1 MKINSITINF
11 WYKELLDSPSNK
23 VFELEDNLNSLLHNH
38 FMYSDMPSKEN
49 IDIPRVQC
57 ISDDKKIYFI
67 MSLVSA
73 TLTINVSEMDKDDIV
88 LFVNENIQLLYDVL
102 KDLYNLEIIY
112 SSIKLEA
119 TKQDNKVIDKLVN
132 KLSLSKDD
140 YEDLSFKEVKK
151 VDDTYYECIVLN
163 SSKEINFDI
172 QVPVENPKEND
183 LYTRSMLISTS
194 EAKIGKVLL
203 TVNYKINDRLSYK
216 NDKDY
221 LSTKESIRGLII
233 ELKDFVEKRL
243 NKLL

>member
-57 ISDDKKIYFI
+57 ISDDKKIYFT

-102 KDLYNLEIIY
+102 KDLYNIEIIY

-203 TVNYKINDRLSYK
+203 TVNYEINDRLSYN

>member
-57 ISDDKKIYFI
+57 ISDDKKIYFT

-102 KDLYNLEIIY
+102 KDLYNIEIIY

-151 VDDTYYECIVLN
+151 VDDTYYECVVLN

-194 EAKIGKVLL
+194 EAKVGKVLL
-203 TVNYKINDRLSYK
+203 TVNYEINDRLSYN

>member
-57 ISDDKKIYFI
+57 ISDDKKIYFT

-102 KDLYNLEIIY
+102 KDLYNIEIIY

-194 EAKIGKVLL
+194 EAKVGKVLL
-203 TVNYKINDRLSYK
+203 TVNYEINDRLSYN

>member
-194 EAKIGKVLL
+194 EAKVGKVLL
-203 TVNYKINDRLSYK
+203 TVNYEINDRLSYN

>member
-57 ISDDKKIYFI
+57 ISDDKKIYFT

-194 EAKIGKVLL
+194 EAKVGKVLL
-203 TVNYKINDRLSYK
+203 TVNYEINDRLSYN